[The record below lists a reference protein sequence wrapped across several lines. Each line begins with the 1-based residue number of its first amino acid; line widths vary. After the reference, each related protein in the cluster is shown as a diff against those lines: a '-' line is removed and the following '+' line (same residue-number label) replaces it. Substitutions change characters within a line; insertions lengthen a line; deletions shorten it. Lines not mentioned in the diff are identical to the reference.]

1 MKAIITV
8 LGKDTVGIMYN
19 VSKILAELG
28 VNIEDVTQTIL
39 QEYFTMLMVV
49 KIDETKS
56 TIADLQT
63 ALNEMGEEKGLSIN
77 VQKEEI
83 FNAMHKI

>member
-1 MKAIITV
+1 MKAIISV

-19 VSKILAELG
+19 VSKILTELS

-39 QEYFTMLMVV
+39 QDFFTMLMVV
-49 KIDETKS
+49 NIDESKS
-56 TIADLQT
+56 NIGELKA
-63 ALNEMGEEKGLSIN
+63 ALTEMGEAKGLSIN

-83 FNAMHKI
+83 FEAMHRV

>member
-83 FNAMHKI
+83 FNAKHKI